1 MKIQK
6 AKSFGLGPGHFIFI
20 WDRTDRPILLLAGF
34 PFLSGR
40 GNIVSRAPRK
50 YHNCWSAR
58 CDCLFFLLSISI
70 FFASSTD
77 KWNCCWCDFLLSVCA
92 YSPFSCSRMGHWA
105 LVFSCWAAR
114 YTHVWTIARIPRV
127 GSCCVRVELW
137 KGKNFR
143 RQHVFAWQTFSLSLS
158 FSPFWLLHF
167 LSPSCEYNAVPTG
180 SKLNAISNVC
190 LSKNPGWN
198 EYQKQPGKRAELWN
212 ETTNPFHHS
221 LLLPSCPV
229 KQPQPLSLY
238 MFSYIG

>member
-137 KGKNFR
+137 KGKKLSTPARFR
-143 RQHVFAWQTFSLSLS
+143 LANIFSLSFFLPILIITFPFS
-158 FSPFWLLHF
+158 FLRITLCQLAASWTPYRMCVCQKTPAEMNIKNSRETGRALKWDDESISSF
-167 LSPSCEYNAVPTG
+167 LIIAFMPSQTATATFFRHV
-180 SKLNAISNVC
+180 
-190 LSKNPGWN
+190 
-198 EYQKQPGKRAELWN
+198 
-212 ETTNPFHHS
+212 
-221 LLLPSCPV
+221 
-229 KQPQPLSLY
+229 
-238 MFSYIG
+238 